1 MAYENGPI
9 LFSGLILG
17 NISTPEAEAEG
28 LRVWQKPGLLTYE
41 IQGQPELHSETLS
54 QTKGLWL

>member
-17 NISTPEAEAEG
+17 NISAPEAEAEG
-28 LRVWQKPGLLTYE
+28 LQV
-41 IQGQPELHSETLS
+41 
-54 QTKGLWL
+54 